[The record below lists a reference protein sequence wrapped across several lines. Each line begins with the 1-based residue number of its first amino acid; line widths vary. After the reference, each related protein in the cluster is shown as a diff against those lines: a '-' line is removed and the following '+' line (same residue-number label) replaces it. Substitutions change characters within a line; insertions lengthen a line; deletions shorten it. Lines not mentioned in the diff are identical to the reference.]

1 MDEQTCR
8 AQMQFVQMAAR
19 TLYTLEVDVSNVMTT
34 REAAERMEE
43 AVKQAQYPSGSL
55 VKFVLTGEVE
65 VDAEINCEYLQN
77 LFSDYFYFE
86 KVKDR
91 TTLRVDYSDYE
102 KDASLKGEFIRMVLG
117 SELSQEQKAEVIR
130 CGILALSGEEI

>member
-1 MDEQTCR
+1 MTSVGKGFVLLDVDEQTCR

-34 REAAERMEE
+34 REAAERMED

-91 TTLRVDYSDYE
+91 TT
-102 KDASLKGEFIRMVLG
+102 FG
-117 SELSQEQKAEVIR
+117 STTVIMKKMPR
-130 CGILALSGEEI
+130 

>member
-1 MDEQTCR
+1 MWTERICFTGCDEQTCR

-34 REAAERMEE
+34 REAAERMED

-65 VDAEINCEYLQN
+65 VDAEINC
-77 LFSDYFYFE
+77 
-86 KVKDR
+86 
-91 TTLRVDYSDYE
+91 RVSAE
-102 KDASLKGEFIRMVLG
+102 SVLG
-117 SELSQEQKAEVIR
+117 LF
-130 CGILALSGEEI
+130 LF

>member
-1 MDEQTCR
+1 MIESTYRQFCAAHDVCR

-55 VKFVLTGEVE
+55 VKFVLTGETSLCPFEFQPYVH
-65 VDAEINCEYLQN
+65 
-77 LFSDYFYFE
+77 FSMQ
-86 KVKDR
+86 
-91 TTLRVDYSDYE
+91 L
-102 KDASLKGEFIRMVLG
+102 
-117 SELSQEQKAEVIR
+117 SE
-130 CGILALSGEEI
+130 